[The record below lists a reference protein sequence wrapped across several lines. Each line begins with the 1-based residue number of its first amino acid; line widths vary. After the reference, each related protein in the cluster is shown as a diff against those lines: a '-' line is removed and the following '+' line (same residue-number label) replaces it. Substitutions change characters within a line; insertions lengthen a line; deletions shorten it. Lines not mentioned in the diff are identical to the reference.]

1 MSNVVFVLGA
11 GCSKECGAPLMADFL
26 DVASYLHSTGE
37 VRDKAP
43 HFERVFKA
51 IGKLQAVHSKSQLDL
66 INIESVF
73 NAFEIANTIEK
84 LPGFETAEIPGVISS
99 LKEVIVTTLE
109 QTIKF
114 PFRGSHI
121 INAPQT
127 YQQFTRLLQHI
138 LNDAAPTHTV
148 SVITFNYDIAIDMAL
163 HMARIGPDYGFDS
176 STSSGTVPLLKLHGS
191 LNWAARVDDNSVIP
205 LPLKDYL
212 TKYSIRGFRETGE
225 CSIPIGAQLQEYFS
239 KHTDIKVK
247 AEPVIVPPTW
257 DKTEHHQI
265 LSQVWGRAAKELGE
279 AEYIFIIG
287 YSLTETDVFFRLL
300 YALGTVSDT
309 PLKKIEVFNPDN
321 SAEIRNRFK
330 SLMGSGA
337 IARFDYI
344 PFNFSDSISIIK
356 AYFPGK
362 P

>member
-11 GCSKECGAPLMADFL
+11 GCSNECGAPLMANFL

-66 INIESVF
+66 TNIESIF
-73 NAFEIANTIEK
+73 NAFEIANTIGK

-114 PFRGSHI
+114 PFQGSHI
-121 INAPQT
+121 TNAPQT
-127 YQQFTRLLQHI
+127 YQQLTELLQYI
-138 LNDAAPTHTV
+138 VNDAAPKHTV
-148 SVITFNYDIAIDMAL
+148 SVITFNYDIAIDIAL
-163 HMARIGPDYGFDS
+163 YMARMGPDYGFDS
-176 STSSGTVPLLKLHGS
+176 STPSGKVPLLKLHGS
-191 LNWAARVDDNSVIP
+191 LNWAARVDDNTVIP
-205 LPLKDYL
+205 LKLKDYF
-212 TKYSIRGFRETGE
+212 TKYSIQGFRETGK
-225 CSIPIGAQLQEYFS
+225 CIIPIGAQLQEYFS
-239 KHTDIKVK
+239 KYTEIKVK
-247 AEPVIVPPTW
+247 AEPVIVPPSW
-257 DKTEHHQI
+257 NKTEHHQI

-321 SAEIRNRFK
+321 SPEIQKRFE
-330 SLMGSGA
+330 SLMGAGA
-337 IARFDYI
+337 MARFNYRQ
-344 PFNFSDSISIIK
+344 FNFTQSISKIEH
-356 AYFPGK
+356 YFPSK
-362 P
+362 T

>member
-1 MSNVVFVLGA
+1 MSNVVFILGA

-26 DVASYLHSTGE
+26 DVASYLHSIGE

-66 INIESVF
+66 TNIESIF
-73 NAFEIANTIEK
+73 NAFEIANTIGK
-84 LPGFETAEIPGVISS
+84 LPGFETAEIPSVISS

-121 INAPQT
+121 SSAPQT
-127 YQQFTRLLQHI
+127 YKQFTELLQHI
-138 LNDAAPTHTV
+138 INDATPKHTA
-148 SVITFNYDIAIDMAL
+148 SVITFNYDIAIDVAL

-176 STSSGTVPLLKLHGS
+176 GTSSGALPLLKLHGS
-191 LNWAARVDDNSVIP
+191 LNWASKAKDNSVIP
-205 LPLKDYL
+205 LKLQDYF
-212 TKYSIRGFRETGE
+212 TKYSIQGFRETGT

-239 KHTDIKVK
+239 KHTDIEVK

-257 DKTEHHQI
+257 NKTEHQQI
-265 LSQVWGRAAKELGE
+265 LSQVWGRAARELGE

-321 SAEIRNRFK
+321 SAKIRSRFA

-337 IARFDYI
+337 ISRFNYI
-344 PFNFSDSISIIK
+344 PLGFSDSISLIK
-356 AYFPGK
+356 TYFPSRT
-362 P
+362 

>member
-11 GCSKECGAPLMADFL
+11 GCSKECGAPLMTDFL

-37 VRDKAP
+37 VRDKGP
-43 HFERVFKA
+43 HFEQVFKA

-66 INIESVF
+66 NNIESIF
-73 NAFEIANTIEK
+73 NTFEMANTIGK
-84 LPGFETAEIPGVISS
+84 LPGFETAEILGVISS

-121 INAPQT
+121 DAPPS
-127 YQQFTRLLQHI
+127 YKLFTELLQHI
-138 LNDAAPTHTV
+138 MNDAAPKHTV
-148 SVITFNYDIAIDMAL
+148 SVITLNYDIAIDMAL
-163 HMARIGPDYGFDS
+163 HRARVGPDYGLDS

-191 LNWAARVDDNSVIP
+191 LNWAARVDNDSVIP
-205 LPLKDYL
+205 LTLKDYL
-212 TKYSIRGFRETGE
+212 SKYSIRGFRETGE

-239 KHTDIKVK
+239 KHTDIEVK

-257 DKTEHHQI
+257 NKTEYHQI
-265 LSQVWGRAAKELGE
+265 LSQVWGQAAKELGE

-321 SAEIRNRFK
+321 SVETRKRFE

-337 IARFDYI
+337 IARFDYKQ
-344 PFNFSDSISIIK
+344 FNFTQSISKIK
-356 AYFPGK
+356 NYFPSR

>member
-43 HFERVFKA
+43 HFEQVFKA

-66 INIESVF
+66 NNIESIF
-73 NAFEIANTIEK
+73 NAFEIANTIGK
-84 LPGFETAEIPGVISS
+84 LPGFAPEEIPSVISS

-114 PFRGSHI
+114 PYRGSHI
-121 INAPQT
+121 DAPPP
-127 YQQFTRLLQHI
+127 YKLFTELLQHI
-138 LNDAAPTHTV
+138 MNDAAPTHTV

-163 HMARIGPDYGFDS
+163 HRARVGLDYGLDS
-176 STSSGTVPLLKLHGS
+176 STSSGVVPLLKLHGS
-191 LNWAARVDDNSVIP
+191 LNWASRSDNGMVIP
-205 LPLKDYL
+205 LTLGDYL
-212 TKYSIRGFRETGE
+212 QKYSIKGFREAGK
-225 CSIPIGAQLQEYFS
+225 CSIPIGTQLQEYFS
-239 KHTDIKVK
+239 NHADIKVK

-257 DKTEHHQI
+257 NKAEHHQI

-287 YSLTETDVFFRLL
+287 YSLAETDAFFRLL
-300 YALGTVSDT
+300 YALGTVGDA
-309 PLKKIEVFNPDN
+309 PFKKIEVFNPDN
-321 SAEIRNRFK
+321 SGETRVRFA
-330 SLMGSGA
+330 SLMGPGA
-337 IARFDYI
+337 IARFDYRQ
-344 PFNFSDSISIIK
+344 FDFTQSISKIK
-356 AYFPGK
+356 NYFPGK
-362 P
+362 Q